1 MAVRWISGTG
11 VMSRSYILYLTS
23 LCLCLLTSAAYSG
36 RIADRTII
44 LADTVKL
51 TRWAD
56 IHQVPDPA
64 HNDPYYHLEV
74 FEHKKGAKPWVFKR
88 LAHHMVI
95 TPDALDKSRTQKQA
109 KTYAYKDVEFWI
121 TYKHWRDNPESRAQT
136 PVCETTIIDCLRN

>member
-1 MAVRWISGTG
+1 MGKK
-11 VMSRSYILYLTS
+11 RSKVLILAPAALTF
-23 LCLCLLTSAAYSG
+23 AAP
-36 RIADRTII
+36 IVNAQTPDRTII

-51 TRWAD
+51 TRWAN

>member
-1 MAVRWISGTG
+1 MGKK
-11 VMSRSYILYLTS
+11 RSKVLILALAALTF
-23 LCLCLLTSAAYSG
+23 AAP
-36 RIADRTII
+36 IVNAQTPDRTII

-95 TPDALDKSRTQKQA
+95 TPTHSIRVALRSKPKPMPIRTWSFGSRTSIGATIQKVAPRHLFVRQQSLTA
-109 KTYAYKDVEFWI
+109 
-121 TYKHWRDNPESRAQT
+121 
-136 PVCETTIIDCLRN
+136 CETNLSYS